1 MLVAVIMSLFCTVSA
16 YPFDDDPY
24 KLSSS
29 YSRSYLRGL
38 RIDKLIHE
46 GAEFITESILAEAR
60 KGSVKYTLGPITGCE
75 AFKTLDLPDKETCEH
90 IVKSIETVVSRK
102 FPDIDVTYDDAMK
115 TYTLKW
121 D

>member
-1 MLVAVIMSLFCTVSA
+1 MLFILLSILCSVSA
-16 YPFDDDPY
+16 YSPATVYP
-24 KLSSS
+24 
-29 YSRSYLRGL
+29 RSYLRGL
-38 RIDKLIHE
+38 RNQKLIHE
-46 GAEFITESILAEAR
+46 GANFITEGILAEAR
-60 KGSVKYTLGPITGCE
+60 KGSVKYTLGPMPGCE

-102 FPDIDVTYDDAMK
+102 FPDIDITYDPAMK